1 MPSVERALHVVTY
14 AQFPGQAAPDV
25 LDHKVLQKAANPKE
39 NVEGDASKALVSKT
53 KNHQC
58 NGDPSTGG
66 CTICHAYAEERVI
79 SRLVDGGDSI
89 AVVWRKYHPLAAKG
103 RAEPGKPF
111 EAEHDGV
118 KIRVEARE
126 VVEGAAD
133 LNTPKTISWLA
144 LQGLEAELKT
154 KNATAK
160 VREGAREAVDAFE
173 QDVFRPVL
181 DKLEGMRGELA
192 DLPDFPNEPTRA
204 EVVKAARDAIMALS
218 DQVGA
223 LEQQVLN
230 ADKPQPLVAQLT
242 AKIAEV
248 TPQLEAPLAP
258 VAAFKDKHAA
268 WATMQ
273 GELRGRLEAIEALG
287 KWRADVVADLPGA
300 AAAIK
305 QQDLDGRIQAAEKAL
320 DGILAHTRKA
330 DGIGKALTG
339 MAEFAGDAGL
349 ADKPWA
355 EAWVATRTRADAL
368 VKALG
373 AELDGIEG
381 VEATKK
387 ADFAARLARL
397 RGLSAPGSDA
407 ERHLT
412 HQLEAGGMLAGFAT
426 KYFVT
431 QLGEQLAKARPGL
444 GDGLPGGAAPLDEA
458 AREYHKPAAQKAL
471 GQAEAKLAGV
481 DALLARASADMQK
494 RAAGLFPRVPVGGLQ
509 VAPPS
514 VSAVVNAVHGD
525 KVDLTVHVRA
535 NGPEPLLVALKSP
548 EGKVLAQVALRE
560 RGHRLSV
567 RLQGVAPQLTPV
579 VTAAGAAPAAAPGVG
594 DTLALN
600 KVELPAFPID
610 LAKVVGAARHVLPT
624 TYTPSPQQPGGAQ
637 NVTFAVPDG
646 ALSALDAIPGEPIR

>member
-25 LDHKVLQKAANPKE
+25 LDHKVLQKPANPKE

-160 VREGAREAVDAFE
+160 IREGAREAVDDFE
-173 QDVFRPVL
+173 HDAFRPVL
-181 DKLEGMRGELA
+181 DKLEGMRAELA

-248 TPQLEAPLAP
+248 TPLLEGPLAP
-258 VAAFKDKHAA
+258 VAAFKQKHAA

-273 GELRGRLEAIEALG
+273 GELRARLDALAAVTERIEG
-287 KWRADVVADLPGA
+287 VAAELPGA
-300 AAAIK
+300 RAPMKAQGIDARVAAAG
-305 QQDLDGRIQAAEKAL
+305 DAL
-320 DGILAHTRKA
+320 EAVLAHTRKA
-330 DGIGKALTG
+330 DGIGEAIAG
-339 MAEFAGDAGL
+339 MAAFAGEPAL

-355 EAWVATRTRADAL
+355 EAWVATRARADAL
-368 VKALG
+368 ITALG
-373 AELDGIEG
+373 GEVDAI
-381 VEATKK
+381 VAQEAPKK
-387 ADFAARLARL
+387 ADYTARLARL
-397 RGLSAPGSDA
+397 RGLAEPGA
-407 ERHLT
+407 EVERHLT

-431 QLGEQLAKARPGL
+431 QLGEQLTKARVGL
-444 GDGLPGGAAPLDEA
+444 ADALPAQGQDLDEA
-458 AREYHKPAAQKAL
+458 ALAYAKPAAEKAL
-471 GQAEAKLAGV
+471 AQAEAKLAGV
-481 DALLARASADMQK
+481 DALLARASGDMKK
-494 RAAGLFPRVPVGGLQ
+494 RAEGLFPRVPVGAVQ

-514 VSAVVNAVHGD
+514 VSAVVTAVHGE

-535 NGPEPLLVALKSP
+535 NGPEPMLVALKSP

-567 RLQGVAPQLTPV
+567 RLQGVAPQLAPV
-579 VTAAGAAPAAAPGVG
+579 VTAAGAAPAAPPGVG
-594 DTLALN
+594 DTVALN
-600 KVELPAFPID
+600 KVDLPAFPID

-624 TYTPSPQQPGGAQ
+624 TYTPAPQQPGGAQ

-646 ALSALDAIPGEPIR
+646 ALSAIDAIPGEPIR